1 MFRNTE
7 HRLTSPPQL
16 TRLRR
21 LDQDMKTIM
30 DSSLAE
36 DQKVILLDQLLRR
49 YQGLSKQMKS
59 EVTVKPA
66 LVLPK
71 LSSPNE
77 TAMDENSSSLTTDV
91 KPTRKEPRKLP
102 ATPVTPKPSKSP
114 RRIGA
119 MSSLSPGVA
128 YDFGNTTRLYRK
140 EQ

>member
-1 MFRNTE
+1 
-7 HRLTSPPQL
+7 
-16 TRLRR
+16 
-21 LDQDMKTIM
+21 M

-49 YQGLSKQMKS
+49 YQGLSKQMNS

-66 LVLPK
+66 LVLPT

-91 KPTRKEPRKLP
+91 KPTRKEPRKLT

-119 MSSLSPGVA
+119 MSSLSPEKW
-128 YDFGNTTRLYRK
+128 RCL
-140 EQ
+140 